1 MFMKDHRGRVVLRL
15 YRKPRLYFHELEV
28 YNEKGVDI
36 GLVKR
41 VFSFFHRVISVN
53 DNRGTE
59 QFRVV
64 GPIWSPWTF
73 NVYGG
78 KTKVAVMSKNWAG
91 LLRESFT
98 DADKFNIQ
106 FEAPLSNSKK
116 RLSIATL
123 MLIDSLYFEGK
134 KSFYHHLISAPG
146 IQLILFFATVWWF
159 STRAVT

>member
-1 MFMKDHRGRVVLRL
+1 MLRL

-28 YNEKGVDI
+28 YNEKGVEI
-36 GLVKR
+36 GLAKR

-53 DNRGTE
+53 DNRGTK
-59 QFRVV
+59 QLRVI

-73 NVYGG
+73 NVYEG
-78 KTKVAVMSKNWAG
+78 KTKVAVMSKKWAG
-91 LLRESFT
+91 FLRESFT

-106 FEAPLSNSKK
+106 FEVLLSNSKK

-146 IQLILFFATVWWF
+146 IQLIVFFATIWWF
-159 STRAVT
+159 STKVGA